1 MHEHLHTWCS
11 SENRITHVP
20 CNKYHRSSCPRR
32 EEAVLE
38 GRKRGRGAPRRR
50 MIHAARASHQEEA
63 AVVPCFTRQ
72 QPTLQTWPCSPE
84 GHQGLTLPGCKK
96 CWGCSTGWLGCQ
108 DHRMLGCLSAA
119 SPCRQTKIR
128 GRDFFFFFFFPSL
141 SSLPSRSSFFFCLSD
156 KGACLS
162 SVNYVLWR

>member
-38 GRKRGRGAPRRR
+38 GRKRGRGAPRKR
-50 MIHAARASHQEEA
+50 MTHAARASHQEEA

-96 CWGCSTGWLGCQ
+96 CWGCSTGCLGCQ

-119 SPCRQTKIR
+119 SPRRQTKIR
-128 GRDFFFFFFFPSL
+128 GRDFFFFFFFPLSL
-141 SSLPSRSSFFFCLSD
+141 LSPFPQLIFLLPFR
-156 KGACLS
+156 
-162 SVNYVLWR
+162 